1 MENLCKLNAISGNE
15 HKVANFILNEL
26 KKIEGITSTE
36 KDPLGN
42 IIVFKKGKKSPD
54 KKMLL
59 SAHMDEVGF
68 IVNYIC
74 ENGNIKASPVGGID
88 PASVVGKRLF
98 APSCKKLVV
107 PIITPIHHV
116 SAEERKNV
124 PEIESLEF
132 FTGFSSREDAQN
144 SFRVGDSLCF
154 ENEQFIFG
162 NDCFKSKAIDDRAG
176 CATLLEIL
184 KKELEYDTYFAFCVQ
199 EEVGLRGASAVA
211 QRVQPDIVIVV
222 EATTAGDLPN
232 TIGADKCCEVG
243 GGAVVSFMDNSTIYN
258 RRLYNICM
266 DYAKKKNIK
275 VQTKTK
281 IAGGNDAGAYQN
293 RGGGSAV
300 LAISVPC
307 RYIHSPSCV
316 IDLQDF
322 ESVVELTS
330 GLISHIQIQ
339 NQTKK

>member
-15 HKVANFILNEL
+15 HRAAGYILNEL
-26 KKIEGITSTE
+26 KKTEGITSVE

-42 IIVFKKGKKSPD
+42 IIVFKKGKKTPE

-68 IVNYIC
+68 IVTYIC

-98 APSCKKLVV
+98 APSCKKLVI
-107 PIITPIHHV
+107 PIVTPMHHL
-116 SAEERKNV
+116 SAEGRKTV
-124 PEIESLEF
+124 PSTESLEF
-132 FTGFSSREDAQN
+132 FTGCSDRQEAEK

-176 CATLLEIL
+176 CAVLLEIL
-184 KKELEYDTYFAFCVQ
+184 KRELEYDTYFAFCVQ
-199 EEVGLRGASAVA
+199 EEVGLRGSSAVA
-211 QRVQPDIVIVV
+211 QRIQPDIVIVV

-232 TIGADKCCEVG
+232 VYGADKCCTVG
-243 GGAVVSFMDNSTIYN
+243 GGAVVSFMDNATVYN

-266 DYAKKKNIK
+266 DYAKKKNIP
-275 VQTKTK
+275 VQTKTR
-281 IAGGNDAGAYQN
+281 IAGGNDAGSYQN
-293 RGGGSAV
+293 RGGGAAV

-316 IDLQDF
+316 INLQDF
-322 ESVVELTS
+322 ENVTELTA
-330 GLISHIQIQ
+330 GLTTHIQ
-339 NQTKK
+339 NQDKK